1 MNFES
6 IDKKENKYLF
16 SGYASLFN
24 NIDHQNDVIIKDAF
38 EKEKLNGLYP
48 LLWQHDKTKPIGKII
63 KIFEDNNGLYVTC
76 EINLEL
82 SLGKEVSIMIDDKI
96 MNYLS
101 IGYTPL
107 EYDYSSSTSSMERI
121 RTIKRIKLWEVSVVT
136 FPANQSAKIF
146 QQKGNVN
153 PKFDENLLK
162 IQKLSYLAKEK
173 NE

>member
-6 IDKKENKYLF
+6 IDTKEDKYLF

-24 NIDHQNDVIIKDAF
+24 NIDHQNDVIIKDSF
-38 EKEKLNGLYP
+38 EKEGLNDFYP

-63 KIFEDNNGLYVTC
+63 KIFEDKNGLYVTC
-76 EINLEL
+76 EINLKL
-82 SLGKEVSIMIDDKI
+82 SLGKEVAEMIDDKI

-107 EYDYSSSTSSMERI
+107 EYDYSSSTLSMDRI
-121 RTIKRIKLWEVSVVT
+121 RSIKRIKLWEVSVVT

-146 QQKGNVN
+146 QQKSNLN

-162 IQKLSYLAKEK
+162 IQKLSYLMNKE